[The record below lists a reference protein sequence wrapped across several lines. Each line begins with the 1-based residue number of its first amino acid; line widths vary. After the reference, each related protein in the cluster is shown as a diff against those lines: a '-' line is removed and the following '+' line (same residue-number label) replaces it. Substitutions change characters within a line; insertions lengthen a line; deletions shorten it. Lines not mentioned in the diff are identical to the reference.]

1 VSGLG
6 YALVALGV
14 GAILGLVTIWI
25 RAGRDTF
32 AKALGAGMTVVG
44 LVLLALIG
52 WQIWGRT
59 EYGELLSLTL
69 GQILVVLAAIIATG
83 LAPTWRPRRA

>member
-1 VSGLG
+1 MSGLG
-6 YALVALGV
+6 YALVAIGV
-14 GAILGLVTIWI
+14 SAIVGLVAIWI
-25 RAGRDTF
+25 RVGRDAF

-44 LVLLALIG
+44 LVLLGLIG

-69 GQILVVLAAIIATG
+69 GQILVALAAIIAGG
-83 LAPTWRPRRA
+83 LVLSWRPRRA

>member
-1 VSGLG
+1 MSGLG

-14 GAILGLVTIWI
+14 SAIVGLVAIWI

-32 AKALGAGMTVVG
+32 ARAVGAGMTLVGVVF
-44 LVLLALIG
+44 LFLIG
-52 WQIWGRT
+52 WQLWGKT

-69 GQILVVLAAIIATG
+69 GQILVVLAAIITG
-83 LAPTWRPRRA
+83 GLVLTWRPRGA